1 MKRPLALALLGI
13 AILAG
18 SAAFLALR
26 APAKLA
32 SAEHVVAKEPVF
44 TEAKWPFP
52 LDQWGSGRAFVCNP
66 ADCGTKVT
74 LYIRPKVGFCNC
86 ATGVADDPELER
98 VSDID
103 LVARQSQPRGPGRPV
118 KVGWMFGRSRA
129 YAAAD
134 RGINENL
141 LSVAFND
148 ECDVVVALATL
159 GDGDPAIVEP
169 GVLAFLNSTPMVLWT
184 KKELGLEFVRR
195 DW

>member
-1 MKRPLALALLGI
+1 MNRPLALALLGI
-13 AILAG
+13 AVSAG
-18 SAAFLALR
+18 SAAFLGLR

-32 SAEHVVAKEPVF
+32 AEDHLGGKEPVF

-52 LDQWGSGRAFVCNP
+52 IDQWGSGRAFVCNP
-66 ADCGTKVT
+66 ANCGAKVK

-98 VSDID
+98 VGDID
-103 LVARQSQPRGPGRPV
+103 LVTRQAKPRAPGRPV
-118 KVGWMFGRSRA
+118 KVGWMSGRSRA

-134 RGINENL
+134 GETGENL

-148 ECDVVVALATL
+148 ECDVVVALAAL
-159 GDGDPAIVEP
+159 GDSDPESLEP
-169 GVLAFLNSTPMVLWT
+169 GLLAFLNTTPMLLWV